1 MSETEYKVKIN
12 ILMGDR
18 MLQLSTE
25 DGGGWRK
32 VKLHNDDDFSEI
44 FKKILDVY
52 FPRKLFNQ
60 ETQTLELISF

>member
-1 MSETEYKVKIN
+1 
-12 ILMGDR
+12 MGDR

-52 FPRKLFNQ
+52 FPRKL
-60 ETQTLELISF
+60 LIKNLKHYRITKLVI

>member
-1 MSETEYKVKIN
+1 
-12 ILMGDR
+12 

-52 FPRKLFNQ
+52 FPRKL
-60 ETQTLELISF
+60 LIKNLKHYRITKLVI